1 MCTHLAQTLQVQ
13 GSAKGGGSW
22 MRVTDATVSYDHP
35 VHALA
40 VHTLNIDLRLP
51 SEGPSA
57 RVAVE
62 LTASSARALAEQ
74 VLALLDGLP
83 EGLEAAG

>member
-1 MCTHLAQTLQVQ
+1 MCTHLAETLTVQ
-13 GSAKGGGSW
+13 GSAKGGGTW
-22 MRVTDATVSYDHP
+22 MRVTDATVSFDHP
-35 VHALA
+35 VHARA

-57 RVAVE
+57 RVGIE
-62 LTASSARALAEQ
+62 LTAASARALAEQ

-83 EGLEAAG
+83 EGLVDAG